1 MIIKHFCNTTFQG
14 AYSYETIF
22 KERRTISC
30 GSLFSINGI
39 EYLITNILIRG
50 ELEIV
55 IESLKVEQLGP
66 N

>member
-22 KERRTISC
+22 KERMTISC
-30 GSLFSINGI
+30 GSLFSFNGI
-39 EYLITNILIRG
+39 EYMVTNILIRSAS
-50 ELEIV
+50 EIV
-55 IESLKVEQLGP
+55 VESLKVEQTSL